1 MKTMLFILFIV
12 LCFISCN
19 EAADVAK
26 SQDQQAVQAQA
37 ENPADCDD
45 KIEDLG
51 KKEVAEISLD
61 APQDG
66 GCTLE

>member
-1 MKTMLFILFIV
+1 MKKIIFILFV
-12 LCFISCN
+12 TFSFISCN
-19 EAADVAK
+19 EATNAVK
-26 SQDQQAVQAQA
+26 SEGQQGVNAEV

-51 KKEVAEISLD
+51 KKEVSEISLD

>member
-1 MKTMLFILFIV
+1 MKKMILI
-12 LCFISCN
+12 LLLAMGFISCS
-19 EAADVAK
+19 DGAK
-26 SQDQQAVQAQA
+26 TVQPQDQQTLEASA

-45 KIEDLG
+45 KIEDFG

-61 APQDG
+61 GPQDG